1 MLSLVE
7 WIGEEMERIINLRIL
22 MEKRTADSNNNDDDD
37 DTNNNAQPQEL
48 LPIIIKSID
57 PRQMRYLVT
66 DPKLRYILKLA
77 EFQLPQDSNQDCIY
91 PITASLRNLTE
102 ITELVKLYQFTPV
115 EFENGKKAN
124 EFLRVHSL
132 ERGLRE
138 RYANDDEEI
147 NEFLAVSDNESE
159 EFFENAELRDVDEFG
174 EASNDRDNDD
184 DELRRNG
191 LKKGVA
197 KAKGRLVKREASEKK
212 KSRKRRERHEALPMH
227 ELSDDEDHVRAPKK
241 EVRAGFASSKYIVD
255 SDDESDEENDREF
268 FAREQK
274 LRDFI
279 NLNGGVLTNDK
290 LNEFLRSMAD
300 GKGATEGIEQSNKR
314 DASKTLESPVTKRA
328 KVRVVEDDQSNAEL
342 SSNDVNE
349 PESGLSSDDEIEDK
363 KNAEILKIS
372 TTRKARII
380 DDDEDDYDGLSD
392 NEFQNSPASKSNT
405 PLTDNEEVGDV
416 QTNAKAVEYKNTG
429 PLKIANDD
437 EEEEVPTKRHKPKI
451 IFDDDDD
458 DDE

>member
-1 MLSLVE
+1 
-7 WIGEEMERIINLRIL
+7 
-22 MEKRTADSNNNDDDD
+22 
-37 DTNNNAQPQEL
+37 
-48 LPIIIKSID
+48 
-57 PRQMRYLVT
+57 
-66 DPKLRYILKLA
+66 
-77 EFQLPQDSNQDCIY
+77 
-91 PITASLRNLTE
+91 
-102 ITELVKLYQFTPV
+102 
-115 EFENGKKAN
+115 
-124 EFLRVHSL
+124 
-132 ERGLRE
+132 
-138 RYANDDEEI
+138 
-147 NEFLAVSDNESE
+147 
-159 EFFENAELRDVDEFG
+159 
-174 EASNDRDNDD
+174 
-184 DELRRNG
+184 
-191 LKKGVA
+191 
-197 KAKGRLVKREASEKK
+197 
-212 KSRKRRERHEALPMH
+212 MH